1 MLRSFP
7 MITRTRNPP
16 SLSFRYRLA
25 WILLTSGFILE
36 LLKQGARLLGR

>member
-1 MLRSFP
+1 
-7 MITRTRNPP
+7 MITHSRRSP
-16 SLSFRYRLA
+16 SLTFRYRLA